1 MIAKHDGTS
10 HHLTLVSALY
20 CLLIGQ
26 YLPVQASD
34 WPSVDDEREMEIEV
48 FYLRWAISEGGT
60 CHSILALTCKMLKCF
75 HLQLFKTSKSP
86 NLDDS

>member
-26 YLPVQASD
+26 YFPVQASD

-48 FYLRWAISEGGT
+48 FYLR
-60 CHSILALTCKMLKCF
+60 
-75 HLQLFKTSKSP
+75 
-86 NLDDS
+86 